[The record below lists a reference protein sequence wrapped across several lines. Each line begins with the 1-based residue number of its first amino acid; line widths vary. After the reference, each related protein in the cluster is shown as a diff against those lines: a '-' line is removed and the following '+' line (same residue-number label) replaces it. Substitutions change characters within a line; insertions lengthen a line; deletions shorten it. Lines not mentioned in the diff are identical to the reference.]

1 MIIHTINSKIAVII
15 WNVGYCAVNLEKIVL
30 FLGPMIFRE
39 MIWETTSEIPF
50 GVLMITKTMMKISG

>member
-39 MIWETTSEIPF
+39 MI
-50 GVLMITKTMMKISG
+50 